1 MSGESAGGIPEDSG
15 ASEPAARVREALSG
29 VIDPELGLDVVS
41 LGLIYDVEVY
51 DGGARVVHTLTTPGC
66 PLGDH
71 ISGRIREAAASV
83 EGVQRAETEL
93 VWEPRWSP
101 EMIDDDAWNETN
113 GRRR

>member
-1 MSGESAGGIPEDSG
+1 MSGESSG
-15 ASEPAARVREALSG
+15 TSGPTAARIREALTG

-41 LGLIYDVEVY
+41 LGLIYDVEVD
-51 DGGARVVHTLTTPGC
+51 DGTAQVVHTLTTPGC

-83 EGVQRAETEL
+83 EGVEGAETEL

-101 EMIDDDAWNETN
+101 EMIDDDAWSTPN